1 MAHFHNK
8 VKNPAKPLAFVAVL
22 SAGLLSSC
30 QSTPMPPSF
39 SPTTAAGY
47 PLPAASYNVAPSPYE
62 SAAYNPADV
71 EPAAGPSTRQAP
83 QVNTQAIEGEI
94 LKVNERL
101 QRVEKAMLRLDRRMQ
116 LVERNELGRM
126 GGNGSPLSMNPQEEQ
141 SAMADMNL
149 GPATATSM
157 YSDGFRPVSSNG
169 GLEGQVTSSLQAAP
183 RIASAAS
190 APSAPATARGLPSL
204 ADPSPAVGRA
214 PESDLSVWT
223 VRYMDQAKVW
233 PERDQLPGSRDV
245 VEALRNG
252 KTVTVFARGKHPN
265 AVEFRER
272 VKALSR
278 YLSKVASL
286 ETVPIATLP
295 APHLDDKTIEIFAT
309 H

>member
-8 VKNPAKPLAFVAVL
+8 GKNPAKTLAFVAML
-22 SAGLLSSC
+22 SAGVLTSC
-30 QSTPMPPSF
+30 QGTAMPPSF

-47 PLPAASYNVAPSPYE
+47 PLPAASYQSAPSPYE
-62 SAAYNPADV
+62 SAAYNPAAV
-71 EPAAGPSTRQAP
+71 EPAAGPARQAP

-126 GGNGSPLSMNPQEEQ
+126 GGGPLSMNPQEEQ

-149 GPATATSM
+149 GPAVSPAM
-157 YSDGFRPVSSNG
+157 YSDGFRPVSSD
-169 GLEGQVTSSLQAAP
+169 GQVTSSLQAAP

-190 APSAPATARGLPSL
+190 APSAPTTARGLPSL

>member
-1 MAHFHNK
+1 MALQNHRL
-8 VKNPAKPLAFVAVL
+8 ASTSIPLALVAVL
-22 SAGLLSSC
+22 SAGLLAGC
-30 QSTPMPPSF
+30 QNTPMPPSF
-39 SPTTAAGY
+39 SPTTAGY
-47 PLPAASYNVAPSPYE
+47 PLPSASYGAPSPYE
-62 SAAYNPADV
+62 SAAYAAPENI
-71 EPAAGPSTRQAP
+71 EPAAGPSTRQQAP
-83 QVNTQAIEGEI
+83 QANTQALEGEV

-126 GGNGSPLSMNPQEEQ
+126 GGGPLTMTQQEEQ
-141 SAMADMNL
+141 TAMGEMNL
-149 GPATATSM
+149 GPATAPL
-157 YSDGFRPVSSNG
+157 YSDGFRPVSSQG
-169 GLEGQVTSSLQAAP
+169 GLDGQVTSSLQAAP
-183 RIASAAS
+183 RLASAAS
-190 APSAPATARGLPSL
+190 TASAPATARGLPSL

-214 PESDLSVWT
+214 PEADLSVWT
-223 VRYMDQAKVW
+223 VRYADTKVW